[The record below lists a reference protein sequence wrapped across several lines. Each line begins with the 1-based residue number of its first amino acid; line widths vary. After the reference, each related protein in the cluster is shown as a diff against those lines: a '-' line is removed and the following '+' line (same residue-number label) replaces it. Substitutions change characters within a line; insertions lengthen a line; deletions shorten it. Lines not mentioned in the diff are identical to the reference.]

1 MKSGE
6 IRKWSAGDGTGNQRN
21 LEMWQRR
28 RRWANAGIGYALFIG
43 LTLIFLSPLVF
54 AALSSL
60 KTDPLEYPPKL
71 LSPQLNPVNWVQS
84 ARLGRQGAG
93 NPFFGGFK
101 PGRTIEFDITYFTPL
116 GQDPQ
121 KPEVTVPKRRPGAGL
136 GSVFQE
142 TYAAD
147 YAAVSPIE
155 RIDEIRAG
163 RDVRGEQ
170 VEGLLTTYVFRV
182 SYAGSGPKIDRVP
195 LDATVPVGQIYTG
208 STITASRIERRG
220 RVASFDNISPGALGY
235 IFRNYQRVF
244 KEAKSITTGTSLFAN
259 WFGNSFF
266 FAFVRVITNLLL
278 ATMAGYALA
287 RFNFKGRG
295 AVFMLI
301 LVAQMVPVQ
310 VIFISNYLVLRDGIW
325 GISRLFGAP
334 TLLNNI
340 WGLIIGGAGTMIE
353 AAKVFL
359 MKQYFE
365 GLPRQIEEAARIDG
379 AGEWTTYWKVV
390 FPMARPALGAL
401 VILSF
406 QGAWNE
412 FFWSFIIL
420 TSPDEIKTLPI
431 GLLSFRQIYGAAGD
445 WGLILAGAML
455 SALPVVI
462 LFIVFQKYFL
472 EGVSFGGTKG

>member
-1 MKSGE
+1 MTE
-6 IRKWSAGDGTGNQRN
+6 TTQINQQL
-21 LEMWQRR
+21 LENWHRR
-28 RRWANAGIGYALFIG
+28 RRWARAGIGYTLFIA
-43 LTLIFLSPLVF
+43 LTLVFLSPLLF
-54 AALSSL
+54 AALSSI

-71 LSPQLNPVNWVQS
+71 LSPQLNPRNWVQA
-84 ARLGRQGAG
+84 ARLGRQGGENA
-93 NPFFGGFK
+93 FFGGFT
-101 PGRTIEFDITYFTPL
+101 PGSTIEFDITYLTPHS
-116 GQDPQ
+116 QTPEP
-121 KPEVTVPKRRPGAGL
+121 PEVIIPKRRPGAGL
-136 GSVFQE
+136 GAVFEE

-147 YAAVSPIE
+147 YALVGPV
-155 RIDEIRAG
+155 RQIDQRPGSKEIDGATV
-163 RDVRGEQ
+163 D
-170 VEGLLTTYVFRV
+170 GLLTTYGFSV
-182 SYAGSGPKIDRVP
+182 SYQGDGPRISRVP
-195 LDATVPVGQIYTG
+195 LDATVPPGQIYTG

-220 RVASFDNISPGALGY
+220 RVASFDTISPGFLGY

-244 KEAKSITTGTSLFAN
+244 QEAKSITSGTSLFTN

-266 FAFVRVITNLLL
+266 FALVRVITNLLL
-278 ATMAGYALA
+278 ASMAGYALA
-287 RFNFKGRG
+287 RFTFRGRHL
-295 AVFMLI
+295 VFMLL

-325 GISRLFGAP
+325 GLSNIFGTP

-365 GLPRQIEEAARIDG
+365 SLPRQIEEAARIDG
-379 AGEWTTYWKVV
+379 ASEWTTYWRVM

-431 GLLSFRQIYGAAGD
+431 GLLSFRQIYGTAGD